1 MLFFIR
7 ILINI
12 IRLSPLQQFLL
23 NILIPVGGIIFF
35 KWLPGAILFY
45 FMLEMVNYWLCNLIL
60 LLGFAKAS
68 SVKERWQ
75 RAGIF
80 SFWFWAAL
88 IGFYLFVGFMSDAKS
103 GSMATNITYGQII
116 GVVLIYWLQFAFFIY
131 TMKPKNKM
139 TQDVV
144 IKEVEYRMTG
154 IYLTL
159 FCVICYVF
167 SFWSQTETM
176 NYALAVVLVFSK
188 SLADLVLILIRY
200 SKSQLKQNKP

>member
-7 ILINI
+7 ILTTIF
-12 IRLSPLQQFLL
+12 RLSSLHQFWL
-23 NILIPVGGIIFF
+23 NILMPVAGIIFF

-60 LLGFAKAS
+60 LLWFAKAP

-80 SFWFWAAL
+80 SLWCWIAL
-88 IGFYLFVGFMSDAKS
+88 IGFYLFVAHISDAKS
-103 GSMATNITYGQII
+103 ASMATNITYGQII
-116 GVVLIYWLQFAFFIY
+116 GVTLIYSFQFVLFVY

-139 TQDVV
+139 TQDAV
-144 IKEVEYRMTG
+144 IKEVAYRMTG
-154 IYLTL
+154 IYLIL
-159 FCVICYVF
+159 FCVIAYVF

-176 NYALAVVLVFSK
+176 NYALAVVLVFSR
-188 SLADLVLILIRY
+188 SLADLVLIAVRY
-200 SKSQLKQNKP
+200 SKEQLKQ